1 MVPAGDAGGS
11 IPFSEFVDRALYD
24 PDTGFYATGGRAGG
38 RGDFLTSPEV
48 GPLFG
53 AVISRALD
61 EWWHELGNPDPFVL
75 VEVGAG
81 PGTLARSIRLADPE
95 CAGVLLHVLVELA
108 PSQRL
113 LHEEHLPGW
122 VGERSGEELQA
133 LMHRRLIGAGPVFVS
148 APEPPSSFNG
158 IALANELLD
167 NIAFDIVRERSGGN
181 GAGLF
186 DALEVAIDADGVCEF
201 VVRALDQSK
210 DAPIRELAS
219 NIDSGGTG
227 DWFPLQ
233 AQAIDWITDMRS
245 RIGTGRLVVIDYAAT
260 TAQLAQR
267 PDFGWMRTF
276 QGHERGSHPLD
287 SPGSQDIT
295 VDVALDQIQMN
306 APADVVESQSQFL
319 TRFGIDDLVDEGRRT
334 WEANSHAPGL
344 SEIRGRS
351 RIREA
356 EALLEGRGLG
366 GFTVLQ
372 WIVARKSGEANETG
386 R

>member
-1 MVPAGDAGGS
+1 
-11 IPFSEFVDRALYD
+11 
-24 PDTGFYATGGRAGG
+24 
-38 RGDFLTSPEV
+38 
-48 GPLFG
+48 
-53 AVISRALD
+53 
-61 EWWHELGNPDPFVL
+61 
-75 VEVGAG
+75 
-81 PGTLARSIRLADPE
+81 
-95 CAGVLLHVLVELA
+95 
-108 PSQRL
+108 
-113 LHEEHLPGW
+113 
-122 VGERSGEELQA
+122 
-133 LMHRRLIGAGPVFVS
+133 
-148 APEPPSSFNG
+148 
-158 IALANELLD
+158 
-167 NIAFDIVRERSGGN
+167 
-181 GAGLF
+181 
-186 DALEVAIDADGVCEF
+186 
-201 VVRALDQSK
+201 
-210 DAPIRELAS
+210 
-219 NIDSGGTG
+219 
-227 DWFPLQ
+227 
-233 AQAIDWITDMRS
+233 
-245 RIGTGRLVVIDYAAT
+245 
-260 TAQLAQR
+260 
-267 PDFGWMRTF
+267 MRTF